1 MGPRRYHGV
10 RHTMKRVLII
20 GGLALPALA
29 LMLVAFILPMLWLGR
44 LSLDRST
51 GGGVL
56 VEDVSVSNYLQF
68 FQDPFYLGIM
78 WRSLWMSVAVTLLS
92 LVCSYPIALFLFRT
106 RSRWRGVLAIL
117 TISPLLV
124 SSVVRTF
131 GWMVI
136 LGDTGLINGLLRYL
150 GVIDTPLPLMNN
162 MLGVLIGLTEIEMP
176 TMTLALMAG
185 FSRLDATVEEAART
199 LGASPWR
206 TLLRVTLPLSA
217 PGIVI
222 GCLITFVLVMS
233 SFITPALLGGGRIYV
248 MATAIYQEA
257 LETLNWPL
265 AATVSIILIAVFG
278 ACVAS
283 YERISRRWA
292 Q

>member
-1 MGPRRYHGV
+1 
-10 RHTMKRVLII
+10 MKRLAAIA
-20 GGLALPALA
+20 GLTLPALA
-29 LMLVAFILPMLWLGR
+29 LMTVAFILPLLWLAR

-56 VEDVSVSNYLQF
+56 IEDVTAENYLQF
-68 FQDPFYLGIM
+68 FRDPFYLGIL
-78 WRSLWMSVAVTLLS
+78 WRSLWMSAVVTVLTLL
-92 LVCSYPIALFLFRT
+92 CSYPIALFLVRT

-136 LGDTGLINGLLRYL
+136 LGDSGLVNSWLRGLGLI
-150 GVIDTPLPLMNN
+150 TAPLPLMNN
-162 MLGVLIGLTEIEMP
+162 MTGVLIGLTEIEMP
-176 TMTLALMAG
+176 TMTLALIAG
-185 FSRLDATVEEAART
+185 FARLDQTLEEAART

-206 TLLRVTLPLSA
+206 TLVRVTLPLSA

-222 GCLITFVLVMS
+222 GCLITFVVVMS
-233 SFITPALLGGGRIYV
+233 SFITPSLLGGGRVYV

-257 LETLNWPL
+257 LETLNWPV
-265 AATVSIILIAVFG
+265 AATVSIILIAVF
-278 ACVAS
+278 AVTVAA
-283 YERISRRWA
+283 YERVSRRWA
-292 Q
+292 T

>member
-1 MGPRRYHGV
+1 
-10 RHTMKRVLII
+10 MKRAAVTV
-20 GGLALPALA
+20 GLVFPALA
-29 LMLVAFILPMLWLGR
+29 FMTVAFILPLLWLAR

-56 VEDVSVSNYLQF
+56 IEDVTAENYLRF
-68 FQDPFYLGIM
+68 FQDPFYLGIL
-78 WRSLWMSVAVTLLS
+78 WRSLWMSVAVTALS
-92 LVCSYPIALFLFRT
+92 LVCSYPIALFLART

-136 LGDTGLINGLLRYL
+136 LGDSGIINGLLRYFGL
-150 GVIDTPLPLMNN
+150 IDTPIPLMNN

-185 FSRLDATVEEAART
+185 FSRLDTTLEEAART

-233 SFITPALLGGGRIYV
+233 SFITPSLLGGGRVYV

-278 ACVAS
+278 ICVTG
-283 YERISRRWA
+283 YERVSRRWV